1 MATKRRPSYDELME
15 LVVSSLVAENAE
27 LRARIAEQ
35 DARIAELE
43 RQVGSSSRNSSKP
56 PSADG
61 LAKPAPRSLRRP
73 SGKKPGGQPGH
84 PGAARRQVADPDRV
98 VVHSPGSCPDCGM
111 VLDASADAGVGG
123 PVGGRAARD
132 ACGGDRASDRHALL
146 RLWGRVFWRSAGG
159 VAAPVQYGPR
169 ARAAMVYLTVG
180 QYVPVG
186 RVATVMA
193 DLLGMPVAA
202 GTVAA
207 AVEAA
212 GGEGLDAFIDQV
224 AGRIAAAPMVH
235 ADETGLRVAGR
246 LHWVHSASAPGYSHI
261 SVHPKRGRAGM
272 DAAGVLPGFSGVL
285 VHDAWAP
292 YDTLTGA
299 THQLCCAHLIRELT
313 AVIDYHDAHDPPGAF
328 CWARQVIDVLLTLIR
343 DPDAAAG
350 HADPQVL
357 AVQRRLVTDAAL
369 RGSETTVPGK
379 VGAKHRALARRI
391 GARIDDYLRFATT
404 PGLEPDNNAA
414 EREIRM
420 VKIHQKV
427 SGCHR
432 TLTGAVGFVRLRSY
446 LATTTKH
453 ARNTYQV
460 LVDLFNGQ
468 AWTPATT

>member
-15 LVVSSLVAENAE
+15 LVVSLVAENAE

-111 VLDASADAGVGG
+111 VLDASADAGVVAREVVEL
-123 PVGGRAARD
+123 PVMRAVVTAHRIVTRCC
-132 ACGGDRASDRHALL
+132 ACGAVCSGEAP
-146 RLWGRVFWRSAGG
+146 VG

-224 AGRIAAAPMVH
+224 AGRIAAAPM
-235 ADETGLRVAGR
+235 
-246 LHWVHSASAPGYSHI
+246 
-261 SVHPKRGRAGM
+261 
-272 DAAGVLPGFSGVL
+272 
-285 VHDAWAP
+285 
-292 YDTLTGA
+292 
-299 THQLCCAHLIRELT
+299 
-313 AVIDYHDAHDPPGAF
+313 
-328 CWARQVIDVLLTLIR
+328 
-343 DPDAAAG
+343 
-350 HADPQVL
+350 
-357 AVQRRLVTDAAL
+357 
-369 RGSETTVPGK
+369 
-379 VGAKHRALARRI
+379 
-391 GARIDDYLRFATT
+391 
-404 PGLEPDNNAA
+404 AA

-432 TLTGAVGFVRLRSY
+432 ALTGAVGFVRLRSY